1 MGTVNLG
8 QVAAFIDSV
17 EVEKLPADAE
27 PAVRNDGTRQNA
39 KFVFGIP
46 ALSQEDIAK
55 IDAEKTR
62 AETAESD
69 LQTAIDAEKT
79 RAKSA
84 EDTLQTKI
92 ENAQTQA
99 AATTV
104 FDTRNENKSPA
115 WYFQNYPRRVVW
127 EFKLQTVIG
136 FSTTGGFCN
145 LQTQVGW
152 SDASGGNVV
161 QVAYANT
168 VCKCR
173 SGSGD
178 SWGAWR
184 TVYSL

>member
-17 EVEKLPADAE
+17 EVEKLPADSE

-39 KFVFGIP
+39 KFVFGVP

-55 IDAEKTR
+55 IDAETTR

-69 LQTAIDAEKT
+69 LQTAIDAETT

-84 EDTLQTKI
+84 EDTLQTQI
-92 ENAQTQA
+92 ANAQTQA

-104 FDTRNENKSPA
+104 FDTRAENNSPA
-115 WYFQNYPRRVVW
+115 WYFQNYPQRVVW
-127 EFKLQTVIG
+127 EFKDQNAIG
-136 FSTTGGFCN
+136 FSTAAGKYCN

-152 SDASGGNVV
+152 HDPSGGDVV

-178 SWGAWR
+178 SWGAWK
-184 TVYSL
+184 TVY

>member
-55 IDAEKTR
+55 
-62 AETAESD
+62 
-69 LQTAIDAEKT
+69 IDAEKT